1 LLFRDKKSGNKKNKN
16 RGDAMS
22 ELVQLQKKQNRIY
35 ILVCINFLLFI
46 ILFAGLGVVTWQSAT
61 LVSRLNKN
69 LGKAE
74 QTIVELQSRF
84 EKLDTDMIVKRL
96 VSNASEQLGES
107 IRTTLK
113 NTDFTQPIAEISNK
127 IVLTQEMIGKSGEA
141 MQKIQ
146 EKMNHLDN
154 DEIAQRVSY
163 HVIKG
168 LGDGFQKAA
177 DDRLPPVKAG
187 IETKT
192 DAMVEDK

>member
-1 LLFRDKKSGNKKNKN
+1 
-16 RGDAMS
+16 MS
-22 ELVQLQKKQNRIY
+22 ELIQLQKKQNRIY
-35 ILVCINFLLFI
+35 ILVCINFLLFM
-46 ILFAGLGVVTWQSAT
+46 ILFAGLGFVTWQSAT

-84 EKLDTDMIVKRL
+84 EKMDTDVIVERL
-96 VSNASEQLGES
+96 VNKASEQLGES

-113 NTDFTQPIAEISNK
+113 NTDFVQPIAEISNK

-146 EKMNHLDN
+146 EKISHLDN
-154 DEIAQRVSY
+154 DEIAKRVSY

-177 DDRLPPVKAG
+177 DDRLPPVEAG

-192 DAMVEDK
+192 DTIIEDK

>member
-1 LLFRDKKSGNKKNKN
+1 
-16 RGDAMS
+16 MS
-22 ELVQLQKKQNRIY
+22 ELVQLEKKQNRIY
-35 ILVCINFLLFI
+35 ILVCINFLLFM
-46 ILFAGLGVVTWQSAT
+46 ILFAGLGFVTWQSAA

-84 EKLDTDMIVKRL
+84 QNMDTDIIVKRL

-113 NTDFTQPIAEISNK
+113 NTNFAQPIAEISDK
-127 IVLTQEMIGKSGEA
+127 IAETQEMVEKGGEA
-141 MQKIQ
+141 MQMVQ
-146 EKMNHLDN
+146 EKMSHLDN
-154 DEIAQRVSY
+154 DEIAKRVSY

-177 DDRLPPVKAG
+177 DDRLPPVKVG
-187 IETKT
+187 IETET
-192 DAMVEDK
+192 DAIVEDK